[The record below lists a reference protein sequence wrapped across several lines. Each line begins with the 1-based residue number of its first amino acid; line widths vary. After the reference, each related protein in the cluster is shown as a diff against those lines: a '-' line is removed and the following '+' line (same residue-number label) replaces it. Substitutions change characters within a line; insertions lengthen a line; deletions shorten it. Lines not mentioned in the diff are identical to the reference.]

1 VSQNS
6 NFENEGGVASATETR
21 VKLQRPRL
29 YKVLLHNDNFTT
41 MEFVVGIL
49 MDIFHHNEPDA
60 VAIMLAVHQKGV
72 GVAGVFSYEIA
83 ESKAS
88 KVIKLAQE
96 AGYPLLCTLD
106 PDDES

>member
-1 VSQNS
+1 MSQNHRP
-6 NFENEGGVASATETR
+6 FDAEGGVASATETR

-29 YKVLLHNDNFTT
+29 FKVLLHNDNFTT

-49 MDIFHHNEPDA
+49 QDIFHHTEPDA

-83 ESKAS
+83 ETKAA
-88 KVIKLAQE
+88 KVIHLAQE
-96 AGYPLLCTLD
+96 AGFPLLCTLE
-106 PDDES
+106 PDES